1 MSGRLLGFEHVGMT
15 VSDLD
20 ASIAVYCDLL
30 GLDLVLRKQM
40 PNGKGELAF
49 LDTGNGQ
56 LELICPDPGV
66 ATPAPRLPDTS
77 AGIRHLTFRFDDI
90 DQVFARLVAAGVEI
104 VEAPRQAYN
113 KEIVARVAF
122 VLDPDGIVIE
132 LAQR

>member
-1 MSGRLLGFEHVGMT
+1 MSGRLLGFEHVGMA

-56 LELICPDPGV
+56 LELICPDP
-66 ATPAPRLPDTS
+66 
-77 AGIRHLTFRFDDI
+77 DI

>member
-1 MSGRLLGFEHVGMT
+1 MSGRLLGFEHAGIA

-20 ASIAVYCDLL
+20 ASIGFYCELL

-40 PNGKGELAF
+40 PRGSGELAF
-49 LDTGNGQ
+49 LETGNGQ
-56 LELICPDPGV
+56 LELICPSPRV
-66 ATPAPRLPDTS
+66 ETPAPRLPDSS

-90 DQVFARLVAAGVEI
+90 DAVFARLVGAGVAVI
-104 VEAPRQAYN
+104 EAPREAYN

-122 VLDPDGIVIE
+122 VADPDGIVIE